1 MKTEPIHQDGTELTR
16 KRTWAGTGLLIFSA
30 LGFTISMLSANM
42 SVKHGIDVHTTNA
55 MRYSVALVF
64 LFLFQRIRHKRVKLP
79 PRERYISLFL
89 GITVFMMG
97 VGYLGATEYI
107 PISLAVLIF
116 YTFPLFVAVI
126 SRFTENEIMTKM
138 RLIAIIIAFIGLG
151 LALEVGSIGRS
162 NWQGVT
168 YGFLSSLGC
177 TSFINV
183 NSRSLRNVD
192 PQSVSFHCLSGGAL
206 LFWVFLLFTD
216 IQAITLSQGVMLKM
230 VLSGI
235 SLTFAYVT
243 FFTGI
248 EIVGPVRGAML
259 LNMEPVLTIILAA
272 VLLGERLST
281 LQLFGALLVIAG
293 IVMIAR
299 GKSA

>member
-1 MKTEPIHQDGTELTR
+1 
-16 KRTWAGTGLLIFSA
+16 
-30 LGFTISMLSANM
+30 MLSANM

-64 LFLFQRIRHKRVKLP
+64 LFLFQRIRRQSMKLP

-97 VGYLGATEYI
+97 VGYLGATQYI

-116 YTFPLFVAVI
+116 YTFPMFVAVI

-151 LALEVGSIGRS
+151 LALEVGSITRL
-162 NWQGVT
+162 NWQGVA
-168 YGFLSSLGC
+168 YGFLAAMGC
-177 TSFINV
+177 TSFIIV
-183 NSRSLRNVD
+183 NSISMRTVD
-192 PQSVSFHCLSGGAL
+192 PQSVNFHCLSGGAL

-216 IQAITLSQGVMLKM
+216 SQTITLSQPVMLKM

-235 SLTFAYVT
+235 SLTFAYIT
-243 FFTGI
+243 FFTGV

-259 LNMEPVLTIILAA
+259 LNMEPILTIILAA
-272 VLLGERLST
+272 VLLGERLSI
-281 LQLFGALLVIAG
+281 LQLSGALLVIAG

-299 GKSA
+299 TKNA